1 MPDYINGCQNAT
13 GCPGEPTYIYRPQ
26 GGFPVAYCVSCMPH
40 FLRGKVASMETTAHH
55 HRVVNETMQAL
66 EPERELVDQEPEP
79 EPEPEPVA
87 EDKDDKE
94 PVKKPAPKRRPR
106 KKVAPKEEE
115 KD

>member
-1 MPDYINGCQNAT
+1 MPDYINGCRNVA

-40 FLRGKVASMETTAHH
+40 FLRGRVGSLETTAHH
-55 HRVVNETMQAL
+55 HRLVDETMKAL
-66 EPERELVDQEPEP
+66 EPVREPVLPEPEP

-87 EDKDDKE
+87 EVTDEE
-94 PVKKPAPKRRPR
+94 PVKKPAAKRRPR

-115 KD
+115 QD